1 MWYSRNRDRI
11 WRFASVALA
20 VAILWPVLKSM
31 IAESL
36 VARAQPY
43 LVYGMPATGMRYLDR
58 ALALDPSNLDALEER
73 DFGNSFAHNRAELA
87 LILQQVKRDALAHP
101 DDLFLWRQLLIVAM
115 RNHQTTLAQAAAMH
129 VYAIEPNRTLALTI
143 KALHDHPR

>member
-1 MWYSRNRDRI
+1 
-11 WRFASVALA
+11 
-20 VAILWPVLKSM
+20 M